1 LVLAPDEVGMRISTP
16 VGNDLET
23 LFGVGVVGRLSDAE
37 LLARFLR
44 REDVASSEAAFAALV
59 ERHGSMVLGVC
70 RRMLGDYHAAAD
82 AFQAVFLVLA
92 GKAPRVRVDD
102 TLARWL
108 HGVSVRVSL
117 QARAVARAER
127 ARVRSLEG
135 LDPIDAS
142 APADPEGRR
151 ELRAAIDEEIARLPA
166 RYRSAVVLCYLEG
179 LTPEQAARRLRC
191 PVGTVQSR
199 LHRARERLRPAL
211 SRRGLAPSAWGPTAL
226 TDMIA
231 RADVPPALA
240 ASAVRVVGPT
250 AGAVPAAVAV
260 LVRST
265 IRSLSMSRTL
275 RVAWILLAVG
285 VSASGA
291 AILAGVGDDRGA
303 NRPAPRGQA
312 AKADTPAER
321 PNPAPAADGRLEIR
335 AIDAATGQPLEGAS
349 VSWRLGINHGKHQDK
364 KSTTNGDGLAVLN
377 WAGGATVNGLEV
389 TVRKAGFVSYFIN
402 WKDSA
407 HPLHLP
413 AFKEIRL
420 VTGIAI
426 GGVVKDEAGGPV
438 AGARI
443 EVLAPPN
450 ETEESNYGFTVAE
463 ATTDATGRWR
473 VDHAPASPAGVSVQI
488 RAPRF
493 LETGGPPSRNLDA
506 VTILKRGV
514 TIKGRVLDARRQPIA
529 GAKVRG
535 GDEWASRPA
544 KVKTD
549 AGGAFVL
556 ENLKPGASVVTVQ
569 AEGFAPDLREVHP
582 EDQPALEF
590 LLGPGHTVRG
600 QVVDRNGK
608 PVAGATIYPET
619 WRAHRTLQFLADT
632 GPDGRFEWRSAP
644 GDVVL
649 YSISKTG
656 YISRGGVALPATGA
670 EQVVTLDPEV
680 VVSGRV
686 IDAATGRPVP
696 AFRLV
701 RGQVFAD
708 RPQPAGEGI
717 KANLSA
723 LIRGVVSASNPRPHW
738 MPQEAAAFTRG
749 RYTVK
754 FDGPYAGYALRVEA
768 EGYKPADSRVFRPGE
783 VAPTFDFT
791 LNRAEAADL
800 LTGVVLLPDGRP
812 AAGVEVAL
820 ATPEHPLG
828 FEGGFSGFGRGNG
841 MPVVKTGPDGRFSFA
856 RPGGAYLLAAM
867 SDDGYAEAAPEA
879 PRRPD
884 TLRLQP
890 WGKIKGRA
898 GIGHQPA
905 AYQTIAFDRRGV
917 HFAGPRGV
925 HGFYQRET
933 RTDAQGQFSFD
944 RVIPGEGEVSRVV
957 LTEFGDGSGQHMP
970 CWQEPVDIA
979 PGQTV
984 LVRIGARGRPVVG
997 RIALRAVSGVHVDWR
1012 RNRPATLRK
1021 ARSSDPVPDP
1031 RPFDQYA
1038 SNLDKDGR
1046 FRIDDVPPGRY
1057 ELTVTIDPPAV
1068 PNRPGPVQEIGQVKV
1083 PVEVVQGPDDVP
1095 VELGEIKAEVP
1106 DRSKK

>member
-1 LVLAPDEVGMRISTP
+1 MRISSP
-16 VGNDLET
+16 IGNDLET

-44 REDVASSEAAFAALV
+44 TEDLASSEAAFAALV
-59 ERHGSMVLGVC
+59 ERHGPMVLGVC

-92 GKAPRVRVDD
+92 GKASRVRVDD

-199 LHRARERLRPAL
+199 LHRARERLRRAL
-211 SRRGLAPSAWGPTAL
+211 SRRGLAPSAWVPTAL
-226 TDMIA
+226 TDMSA

-240 ASAVRVVGPT
+240 ASAV
-250 AGAVPAAVAV
+250 PAAVV
-260 LVRST
+260 LLARST
-265 IRSLSMSRTL
+265 MRSLSMSRIL

-303 NRPAPRGQA
+303 NRPAPGGRA
-312 AKADTPAER
+312 ARADTAAER
-321 PNPAPAADGRLEIR
+321 PNPAPAADGPLEIR
-335 AIDAATGQPLEGAS
+335 AVAAATGKPLEGAS
-349 VSWRLGINHGKHQDK
+349 VSWRLWINHGKHQDT

-377 WAGGATVNGLEV
+377 WPGGATVNGLEV

-420 VTGIAI
+420 ATGIAI
-426 GGVVKDEAGGPV
+426 GGVVTDESGTPV

-473 VDHAPASPAGVSVQI
+473 VDHAPASPAGVSVKI
-488 RAPRF
+488 WAPRF
-493 LETGGPPSRNLDA
+493 LDTGGPPSRNLDA

-529 GAKVRG
+529 GANVRG
-535 GDEWASRPA
+535 GDEWTALPA

-556 ENLKPGASVVTVQ
+556 ENLEPGASVVTVQ

-608 PVAGATIYPET
+608 PVAGATISPET
-619 WRAHRTLQFLADT
+619 WRAHRTLEFRADT

-649 YSISKTG
+649 FSISKSG
-656 YISRGGVALPATGA
+656 YISRAGVALPAA
-670 EQVVTLDPEV
+670 EGIQVIALDPELIL
-680 VVSGRV
+680 SGRV
-686 IDAATGRPVP
+686 TDAASGRPVA
-696 AFRLV
+696 AFRLI
-701 RGQVFAD
+701 RGLVFA
-708 RPQPAGEGI
+708 
-717 KANLSA
+717 N
-723 LIRGVVSASNPRPHW
+723 NPRPHW
-738 MPQEAAAFTRG
+738 MVQEAATFTGG
-749 RYTVK
+749 RYTTK
-754 FDGPYAGYALRVEA
+754 FDGAYAGYAVRIEA
-768 EGYKPADSRVFRPGE
+768 NGYKPTDSRIFRPGE
-783 VAPTFDFT
+783 VAPTFDFAMA
-791 LNRAEAADL
+791 RAGAADL
-800 LTGVVLLPDGRP
+800 LTGVVLRPDGRP
-812 AAGVEVAL
+812 AAGAQVAL
-820 ATPEHPLG
+820 VTPEHPLL
-828 FEGGFSGFGRGNG
+828 FEREWTAFSRGNG
-841 MPVVKTGPDGRFSFA
+841 MSVAKTGPDGRFAFDK
-856 RPGGAYLLAAM
+856 PGGAYLLAAM
-867 SDDGYAEAAPEA
+867 SDEGYGEATSEGSGEPA
-879 PRRPD
+879 
-884 TLRLQP
+884 TLALQA

-898 GIGHQPA
+898 RIGHRPA
-905 AYQTIAFDRRGV
+905 AHQPVAFGRRGV
-917 HFAGPRGV
+917 TPGGPRGV
-925 HGFYQRET
+925 YGFYQREA
-933 RTDAQGQFSFD
+933 RTDAQGNFSFD
-944 RVIPGEGEVSRVV
+944 RVIPGAGEVSRVV
-957 LTEFGDGSGQHMP
+957 VTELGDGGSQHMG
-970 CWQEPVDIA
+970 CWQEPIDVA
-979 PGQTV
+979 PGQTL
-984 LVRIGARGRPVVG
+984 LVHLGGRGRPVVG
-997 RIALRAVSGVHVDWR
+997 RIVLRAAAGAHVDWR
-1012 RNRPATLRK
+1012 QNRPATLEK
-1021 ARSSDPVPDP
+1021 DRSSDSVPDP
-1031 RPFDQYA
+1031 NPLVRYA
-1038 SNLDKDGR
+1038 ANLDKDGR

-1068 PNRPGPVQEIGQVKV
+1068 PDRPGPVQEIGRVKV
-1083 PVEVVQGPDDVP
+1083 PVEVVQGPDDVL